1 MAWMLIIVAGLFEVA
16 MALCLKLSKGFTV
29 LVPSLGVVVFAGI
42 SFGLLNLGLKQLE
55 VGTAYAVWVGIGAV
69 GTALAGM
76 LLMDESASPLKIAA
90 LTVIIVG
97 VIGLNLAD
105 AH

>member
-29 LVPSLGVVVFAGI
+29 LFPSLGVVVFATV

-55 VGTAYAVWVGIGAV
+55 VGTAYAVWWV
-69 GTALAGM
+69 
-76 LLMDESASPLKIAA
+76 SARSAPRWPACSSWTRARL
-90 LTVIIVG
+90 
-97 VIGLNLAD
+97 
-105 AH
+105 HSRSRHSR